1 MVLRNSLDLSN
12 IPELCL
18 LAIELGTIKFISPSF
33 NLLAGIAKPFRCSNW
48 ADFVEMTVY

>member
-18 LAIELGTIKFISPSF
+18 LAIEQGAIKFDCPDVVI
-33 NLLAGIAKPFRCSNW
+33 GTW
-48 ADFVEMTVY
+48 DFERTVY